1 MHYLVLLLVLQR
13 NMHMDCF
20 GRTIKPKL
28 KVPID
33 YTAQDPAE
41 HAPPL
46 RILKLFAQPI
56 NICIFGPGSDPTAP
70 KKRNRGDGSNGR
82 QTKTQ
87 RLGQKAASTCVELEN
102 SFKWTDISDKVST
115 NDLLV

>member
-1 MHYLVLLLVLQR
+1 MHSLVLLLVLQR

-46 RILKLFAQPI
+46 RILKLFTQPI

-70 KKRNRGDGSNGR
+70 KKRNRGDGS
-82 QTKTQ
+82 

-102 SFKWTDISDKVST
+102 SLKWTDIPDKVST